1 MTSPPAVPHLS
12 YDQLRRHAEAFLTA
26 YHSTQHIPT
35 SIEQIIEF
43 QLHID
48 IVPLPGLEEAF
59 EIVGFTA
66 STLDEISVDQHVYEH
81 QPGRYRFTLAH
92 EVGHVVL
99 HADLFKGHRFRGV
112 DEWKRFVRAFPDL
125 ELSRLEWQAHSFAGL
140 VLVPP
145 EALQRELKSA
155 ARQVKAK
162 SIIGDTDFAKAL
174 LIDMVATRFQVSGDV
189 IQRRVDYDRVDLT
202 QLWEQK

>member
-1 MTSPPAVPHLS
+1 MTPPPPPVPHLS
-12 YDQLRRHAEAFLTA
+12 YDQLRRHAEAFLA
-26 YHSTQHIPT
+26 KHHPAQQLPVP
-35 SIEQIIEF
+35 IEQIIEF

-48 IVPLPGLEEAF
+48 IIPLPGLEEAF

-81 QPGRYRFTLAH
+81 RPGRYRFTLAH

-99 HADLFKGHRFRGV
+99 HAELFREHRFRGV
-112 DEWKRFVRAFPDL
+112 DEWKRFVRTFPDL

-140 VLVPP
+140 VLVPSD
-145 EALQRELKSA
+145 ALQREVKAA

-162 SIIGDTDFAKAL
+162 SVTKESDFAKAL
-174 LIDMVATRFQVSGDV
+174 IVDMVATRFQVSGDV
-189 IQRRVDYDRVDLT
+189 IERRLNFDQIRLTDL
-202 QLWEQK
+202 WV

>member
-1 MTSPPAVPHLS
+1 MTPPPPVPHLS
-12 YDQLRRHAEAFLTA
+12 YDQLRRHADAFLTK
-26 YHSTQHIPT
+26 HHPSQQIPVP
-35 SIEQIIEF
+35 IEHIIEF
-43 QLHID
+43 QLHLN

-66 STLDEISVDQHVYEH
+66 NSLDEISVDQYVCEH

-99 HADLFKGHRFRGV
+99 HAELFKEHRFRGA

-140 VLVPP
+140 VLVPS

-155 ARQVKAK
+155 ARQMKAK
-162 SIIGDTDFAKAL
+162 GVTKETDFAKAL
-174 LIDMVATRFQVSGDV
+174 IVDMAATRFQVSGDV
-189 IQRRVDYDRVDLT
+189 IERRLNFDQIRLTDL
-202 QLWEQK
+202 WA